1 MSTLRSDVLKSLV
14 IALKNKNQHW
24 LLCVCGRYGHISC
37 STDHIRFLS
46 GWYWMCYLRITI
58 LWGAFLTPC
67 FKEEESEK
75 WDRNFSCLFSL
86 VYTGQV
92 KHWCRLL
99 FLWPQKGYYL
109 LRHVFSTKLCC
120 HLYRSQKNSW
130 KIGLEGHTGL
140 KCQHECLWT
149 FWVWKPGPKMQDEK
163 WINM

>member
-1 MSTLRSDVLKSLV
+1 MSTLRSEVLKSLV

-46 GWYWMCYLRITI
+46 GWYGMCHLRITV

-75 WDRNFSCLFSL
+75 WDGNFSCLFSL

-92 KHWCRLL
+92 KHWCSSYGPRRDIICWDMSLV
-99 FLWPQKGYYL
+99 QNCVVTCTEAK
-109 LRHVFSTKLCC
+109 
-120 HLYRSQKNSW
+120 KNSW
-130 KIGLEGHTGL
+130 KMGLEGHTGL